1 MSSPRPFTCCP
12 GCGEMMDL
20 TRLGSVGVLKI
31 RDSRNIK
38 CGSCGK
44 IFRTKGET
52 WKEAHGGIR

>member
-1 MSSPRPFTCCP
+1 MSEPRPFVCCP

-31 RDSRNIK
+31 RDSRSIK
-38 CGSCGK
+38 CGACGK
-44 IFRTKGET
+44 LFHTKGET